1 MPRLSKI
8 LFLLSPLLFAA
19 LTSCDDGPKFEDTPF
34 LEWRSDDYEIDDV
47 TNNSKVI
54 MTTYFT
60 DGDGDVGREG
70 SSFDCED
77 QYEAFIND
85 FDMYVRYFEK
95 VSGNYVEI
103 VPGVDGNLDSCLPFH
118 NYLPN
123 LTPEGQNK
131 TLEGE
136 IELRFNFTGLPLNP
150 GVDSVRFELQLQ
162 DRAGNR
168 SNIANSPSI
177 FIPE

>member
-1 MPRLSKI
+1 M
-8 LFLLSPLLFAA
+8 
-19 LTSCDDGPKFEDTPF
+19 
-34 LEWRSDDYEIDDV
+34 EWRDQAYEVDSF
-47 TNNSKVI
+47 TNNKRVI
-54 MTTYFT
+54 MVTYFT

-70 SSFDCED
+70 PRFNCED

-85 FDMYVRYFEK
+85 FDIYVRYFEK
-95 VSGNYVEI
+95 LNGSFQEVFPV
-103 VPGVDGNLDSCLPFH
+103 DSCLPFH

-136 IELRFNFTGLPLNP
+136 IELRFNFTGLPFNP
-150 GVDSVRFELQLQ
+150 GVDSVRFELQLE
-162 DRAGNR
+162 DRSGKR
-168 SNIANSPSI
+168 SNIAYSPSI